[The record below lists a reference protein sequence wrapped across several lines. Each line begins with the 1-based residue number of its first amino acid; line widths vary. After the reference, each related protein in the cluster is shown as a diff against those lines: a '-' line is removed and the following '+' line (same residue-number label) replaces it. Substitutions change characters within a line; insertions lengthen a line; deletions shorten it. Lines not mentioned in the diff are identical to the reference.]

1 MLITLRLPDPTGSGS
16 LGVTNQGLHNT
27 TLDMSDTTQSPIQ
40 IIHRDHLPPLRF
52 RGVELAST
60 DDRDPSQSTRWTR
73 WTLYRTDAGRYV
85 LSIRYRTQWEHER
98 STWSAV
104 HADTREEFIRNVQ
117 VYYWASDDSDDRG
130 RVPEELS
137 SMLSETLPET
147 YVMDLA

>member
-1 MLITLRLPDPTGSGS
+1 
-16 LGVTNQGLHNT
+16 
-27 TLDMSDTTQSPIQ
+27 MSDTTSPLH

-52 RGVELAST
+52 RGIELAST

-85 LSIRYRTQWEHER
+85 LSIRYRSQWAGEH

-104 HADTREEFIRNVQ
+104 HADTREEFVRAIQ
-117 VYYWASDDSDDRG
+117 SHYWSTDETDG

-137 SMLSETLPET
+137 SMLAETLPET
-147 YVMDLA
+147 YVMDLE